1 MEKDIEFLTTRAK
14 EWDVRANQDI
24 ATELVQKLEDKLD
37 TNKDLVFTVSQEV
50 GNTERAVD
58 IRFADDTYIFMNPI
72 FQKAD
77 RLKLCREFDRIKEK
91 EFIVPRF
98 SNVEVVFQDCLGAV
112 KATKLEDVAAMV
124 MHQAIDMLDGV
135 YPGDIGLEIL
145 PEFDQATPEEQ
156 QEVIEVYL
164 SKYLKDMYNE
174 LDADLLAND
183 ETRDQWNSIKFMA
196 AKSRGEVKTEEEQV
210 PLSNRKK
217 KFINKLSKQLNAS
230 KNKMKFWRN
239 KK

>member
-196 AKSRGEVKTEEEQV
+196 AKSRGEVKTEEEPV